1 MNRLFSVSCDDF
13 PQEDFEMIHR
23 YIRKRLD
30 PKNKKNLKIES
41 WEIDLQ

>member
-1 MNRLFSVSCDDF
+1 MKRIFIVECDSF

-30 PKNKKNLKIES
+30 PINDSMKIES
-41 WEIDLQ
+41 ILP